1 MKKKKKGSA
10 SIITSI
16 WYSQNEASQ
25 KAALHQAENKQD
37 STEATMIFPRDTL
50 VQNLNLHVLNLKV
63 RLCYIPHFHVINC
76 KRSAKLLQR
85 QLAALMQMPCQLYGT
100 LKTV

>member
-16 WYSQNEASQ
+16 WYSQKEASQ

-37 STEATMIFPRDTL
+37 STEATEATVIFPRDTL

-85 QLAALMQMPCQLYGT
+85 QLAALMQMPCQL
-100 LKTV
+100 